1 LSDKID
7 FDQFLLQVFR
17 LLTIEQVIEEQ
28 ISCFLAIFSAKKSN
42 ISGLLYR
49 WLEKDRFGLA

>member
-1 LSDKID
+1 
-7 FDQFLLQVFR
+7 LLQVFR
-17 LLTIEQVIEEQ
+17 LFSIEQVIEEQ
-28 ISCFLAIFSAKKSN
+28 ISSFLAVFSAKKSS